1 MPSILSDSNSSGIKP
16 GTVQHHHVIAA
27 GRSQERAG
35 RPEGTVPPWLTAHGA
50 DRRGRARAPAA
61 PDGCAAPARRVHPP
75 PPRDRKSTRLNSSH
89 VAISYAVLRLTNKTT
104 FVTPSRPELMPR
116 HTTCTSPA

>member
-1 MPSILSDSNSSGIKP
+1 DWSSVVCSSDLHQTPTHDEQGPTNNRTHPRRGQP
-16 GTVQHHHVIAA
+16 TTGEERPPCQHHHVIAA

-75 PPRDRKSTRLNSSH
+75 PPRL
-89 VAISYAVLRLTNKTT
+89 
-104 FVTPSRPELMPR
+104 
-116 HTTCTSPA
+116 